1 MNLGFMLVIKCLSKL
16 HPWPLVVYNFC
27 VNTQLKK
34 HNDKAQ
40 GYHNQAFQFHSNDL
54 WENTIRKKKRWVLIH
69 RAIIPWNIEKTS
81 LVNSNLATSID
92 RSMATQ
98 H

>member
-34 HNDKAQ
+34 NNDKAQ

-54 WENTIRKKKRWVLIH
+54 WENTIRKKKGGC
-69 RAIIPWNIEKTS
+69 
-81 LVNSNLATSID
+81 
-92 RSMATQ
+92 
-98 H
+98 

>member
-34 HNDKAQ
+34 NNDKAQ

-54 WENTIRKKKRWVLIH
+54 WENTIRKKKYW
-69 RAIIPWNIEKTS
+69 RASFYGEHSMPFGIFWMLLT
-81 LVNSNLATSID
+81 NSFTI
-92 RSMATQ
+92 
-98 H
+98 